1 MLDLKYKIGDILL
14 DSETD
19 KLWVVVYYDEE
30 TRLYNIQEISINQ
43 VTESKL
49 DSMVLL
55 DEEDLLEND

>member
-19 KLWVVVYYDEE
+19 KLWVIVYYDEE

>member
-1 MLDLKYKIGDILL
+1 MLDLKYKTGDILL

-19 KLWVVVYYDEE
+19 KLWVIVYYDEE